1 MPCSYPKHPIRSG
14 PTDLPPPEHGEPLPP
29 PTEPGAV
36 DPRQR
41 DPDRRPRHGAPLA
54 IVAMVIRTA
63 RITQLQRRH

>member
-1 MPCSYPKHPIRSG
+1 MG
-14 PTDLPPPEHGEPLPP
+14 TTPP
-29 PTEPGAV
+29 PTGPGAV

-63 RITQLQRRH
+63 RKLRRRH